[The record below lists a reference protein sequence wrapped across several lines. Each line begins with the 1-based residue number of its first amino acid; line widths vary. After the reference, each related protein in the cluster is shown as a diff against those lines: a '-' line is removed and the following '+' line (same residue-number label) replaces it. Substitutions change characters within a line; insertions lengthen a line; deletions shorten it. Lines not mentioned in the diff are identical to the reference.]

1 MVMAV
6 PVLFSVNLD
15 GSGEVGRGAGVFFAK
30 RLYVLSPSIIRD
42 SIDAAV
48 TSSSA
53 AVKGHSDPPPPV
65 AGVSRG

>member
-6 PVLFSVNLD
+6 PVLFSVYLD
-15 GSGEVGRGAGVFFAK
+15 GSGDVGRGAGVFFAK
-30 RLYVLSPSIIRD
+30 RLLSPSIIRD